1 MSKYRRGVAYLR
13 HMKPTDKANDFRTAI
28 RMATFADKS
37 CWKNPEEVKPVV
49 LVQHGVK
56 GVAAAFMNKDE
67 ALRSL
72 MVFAPRR
79 VRNPHHSRRR
89 GLRHTQS
96 DLRRVWRG
104 WRFKETRGGERG
116 KA

>member
-28 RMATFADKS
+28 RLATFADKS
-37 CWKNPEEVKPVV
+37 CWKRPEEVKPVV

-56 GVAAAFMNKDE
+56 TVAAVFMNKED

-72 MVFAPRR
+72 LAQTKRAKNSR
-79 VRNPHHSRRR
+79 HNRRR

-104 WRFKETRGGERG
+104 WRFKEARGGEH
-116 KA
+116 A